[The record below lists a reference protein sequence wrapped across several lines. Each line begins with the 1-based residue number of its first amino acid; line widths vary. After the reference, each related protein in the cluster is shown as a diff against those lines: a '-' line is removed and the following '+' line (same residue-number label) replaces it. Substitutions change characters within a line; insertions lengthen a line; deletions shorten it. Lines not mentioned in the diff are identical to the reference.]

1 MKFNKWTLGL
11 AAVGVVSLTSA
22 VQADETKMNAVQTAL
37 STTTL
42 SGYVDASIQ
51 YNPTG
56 GGSTAQTGF
65 NGGKSNGFNLNVVD
79 LALDKPED
87 ESPWAAGYHVELWVG
102 PDASTLATSPL
113 NSYSTALQN
122 YEEEEVYRSGIG
134 SDFAIRQAYITLR
147 TPIGNG
153 IDWKLGVFDTI
164 IGYESNSSGLNPNYT
179 HSYGYYSE
187 PTTHTGLL
195 ATYAFTSALSVT
207 AGIADSKGPLVND
220 RTPQYTGHADSFKT
234 YMASITYTAP
244 QSWGWAAGS
253 TLSAGVIN
261 GTFTSIY
268 YFSGPYGYQDAS
280 TSYYAGLSMSTPWA
294 ALKVGASFD
303 DLTTYDGSSNPW
315 ATAIY
320 ATYQATPKLSFN
332 SRGELAKPSGGSTGT
347 VFAFTETVEYDMWA
361 NVMTR
366 LELRWDSTAH
376 GDFGGSTYN
385 PDNGQRNAVMIALQ
399 AIYKF

>member
-22 VQADETKMNAVQTAL
+22 VQADEAKMSAVQTAL

-56 GGSTAQTGF
+56 GGSTAPVAF
-65 NGGKSNGFNLNVVD
+65 NGNGTGGGQYKSNGFNLNVVD
-79 LALDKPED
+79 IALDKPED
-87 ESPWAAGYHVELWVG
+87 ESPWASGYHVELWLG
-102 PDASTLATSPL
+102 PDASTLATSSL
-113 NSYSTALQN
+113 NSNEPFSPY
-122 YEEEEVYRSGIG
+122 V
-134 SDFAIRQAYITLR
+134 SDVAIRQAYITLR
-147 TPIGNG
+147 TPVGNG
-153 IDWKLGVFDTI
+153 IDWKLGVFDTV

-179 HSYGYYSE
+179 HSYGYTME

-195 ATYAFTSALSVT
+195 ATYGITSELSVS
-207 AGIADSKGPLVND
+207 AGIADSKGSLIND
-220 RTPQYTGHADSFKT
+220 RTPQTSGGYSDSFKA
-234 YMASITYTAP
+234 YMASIAYTAP

-253 TLSAGVIN
+253 TLSAGVVTGASSYAG
-261 GTFTSIY
+261 GTGVY
-268 YFSGPYGYQDAS
+268 YDAA
-280 TSYYAGLSMSTPWA
+280 TSYYAGVTMATPCT

-303 DLTTYDGSSNPW
+303 YLASYENPSPW
-315 ATAIY
+315 ATALY

-332 SRGELAKPSGGSTGT
+332 TRGELAKPSGGSTPT
-347 VFAFTETVEYDMWA
+347 LFALTETVEYDMWA

-366 LELRWDSTAH
+366 LEFRWDSRAQNVY
-376 GDFGGSTYN
+376 GGSIN
-385 PDNGQRNAVMIALQ
+385 ESGSLQRNAVMIALQ